1 MVPLAAKH
9 LRELGRKH
17 LMSHGS
23 QDAIVTL
30 ALELKETR
38 VGAGWL
44 THPSKFTQLQALGW
58 NQADPE
64 PTLLTTYLIYARAL
78 AKWEIEKVWGR
89 LG

>member
-30 ALELKETR
+30 ALELRETR
-38 VGAGWL
+38 GIGWL
-44 THPSKFTQLQALGW
+44 THPSKFTQLQALRW

-64 PTLLTTYLIYARAL
+64 PILLTTYLIYARAL
-78 AKWEIEKVWGR
+78 PKWEIEKVWGR